1 MKEKK
6 KFNLGNYHRLI
17 GTFLALLLVA
27 ALATSLGVAAN
38 MKENY
43 ELELDNNY
51 KKAYHEAMDS
61 LSDVELKLSKVSVSE
76 GVTTQQ
82 TLLSEIWMNSEIA
95 ENNIAQLSGR
105 DGNTETIIRF
115 LNQLGD
121 YCHYLSEKLTD
132 QPLDE
137 QEKEKLDSLYGIVRS
152 LQDSFKSAEEGIM
165 QNATLVGRMDEGIM
179 LLGDCYEHFNN
190 DSNIEYPEMIYDGPF
205 SDALAIRNAQYL
217 NSLIAVSEADAQQKV
232 REIFS
237 DLQNLEYLEK
247 TAGNIP
253 SYVYRTQTEGG
264 EGTAQISEKGGKLVL
279 FTSNR
284 EISDETLNVEQCAA
298 EAEEL
303 LVKMGYTNLELVW
316 VTPADSTVYL
326 NYVYHKDEI
335 RYYPDFVKLKIACDT
350 GTVLAFDATGYAY
363 NHIERSLGAP
373 TTTIVQA
380 REKLNERL
388 SVEEERICVIPTEW
402 NTEILAYEFVC
413 THDEETFYL
422 YMDAQTLEEIK
433 IMKVVG
439 NMIA

>member
-217 NSLIAVSEADAQQKV
+217 NSLIA
-232 REIFS
+232 
-237 DLQNLEYLEK
+237 
-247 TAGNIP
+247 
-253 SYVYRTQTEGG
+253 
-264 EGTAQISEKGGKLVL
+264 
-279 FTSNR
+279 
-284 EISDETLNVEQCAA
+284 
-298 EAEEL
+298 
-303 LVKMGYTNLELVW
+303 
-316 VTPADSTVYL
+316 
-326 NYVYHKDEI
+326 
-335 RYYPDFVKLKIACDT
+335 
-350 GTVLAFDATGYAY
+350 
-363 NHIERSLGAP
+363 
-373 TTTIVQA
+373 
-380 REKLNERL
+380 
-388 SVEEERICVIPTEW
+388 
-402 NTEILAYEFVC
+402 
-413 THDEETFYL
+413 
-422 YMDAQTLEEIK
+422 
-433 IMKVVG
+433 
-439 NMIA
+439 